1 LKPLELTEAF
11 RASVRG
17 YSKQTRGKIGRAL
30 RAVASDFGHPH
41 RHRGLG
47 IRKLSPTLFE
57 IRVGL
62 DIRLVLQNRPEV
74 LLFLKAGNHDEV
86 QTFLRGR

>member
-17 YSKQTRGKIGRAL
+17 YPKETRGKIGKAL
-30 RAVASDFGHPH
+30 QAVESDFGHPR

-47 IRKLSPTLFE
+47 IRKLSSTLFE

-62 DIRLVLQNRPEV
+62 DIRLVFQNRPDV
-74 LLFLKAGNHDEV
+74 LLFLLAGNHDAV
-86 QTFLRGR
+86 QKFLRGH

>member
-1 LKPLELTEAF
+1 M
-11 RASVRG
+11 RG
-17 YSKQTRGKIGRAL
+17 YPKETRGKIGRAL
-30 RAVASDFGHPH
+30 QAVENDFGHPH

-62 DIRLVLQNRPEV
+62 DIRLVFQNRPDV
-74 LLFLKAGNHDEV
+74 LLFLMAGNHVEV
-86 QTFLRGR
+86 QKFLRGH

>member
-1 LKPLELTEAF
+1 LKPLELTVVF
-11 RASVRG
+11 RTIVRG
-17 YSKQTRGKIGRAL
+17 YPKETRGKIGRAL
-30 RAVASDFGHPH
+30 RAVESDFGHPH

-62 DIRLVLQNRPEV
+62 DIRLVFQNRPDV
-74 LLFLKAGNHDEV
+74 LLFLIAGNHDEV
-86 QTFLRGR
+86 QKFLRGH